1 MSSLEFWL
9 GVISVISVQ
18 IVAIYT
24 SYQTRKAGAHLSDA
38 QAQSAISEAMERL
51 GQEYQ
56 RMLDNHKAQ
65 EDELAALRPLTLKL
79 AMQEQ
84 QMLQTEE
91 DKADW
96 KKYAEK
102 LAHQLEEH
110 TIVPIPFRRT
120 PSNGDS
126 EKMKAITREQIKEVM
141 K

>member
-1 MSSLEFWL
+1 MSSLEFWS
-9 GVISVISVQ
+9 GVIAVLIVQ
-18 IVAIYT
+18 LANMYQ
-24 SYQTRKAGAHLSDA
+24 SYQARKAGAPLSDA
-38 QAQSAISEAMERL
+38 QAQSAISEAWERL

-65 EDELAALRPLTLKL
+65 EEELAALRPLTLKL

-84 QMLQTEE
+84 KLTQTDE
-91 DKADW
+91 DKTDW
-96 KKYAEK
+96 KRYAEK

-110 TIVPIPFRRT
+110 SIVPIPFRRL

-126 EKMKAITREQIKEVM
+126 DKMKAVTREQIKEVM